1 MMIRKAAGRLLAA
14 LGLAGA
20 ASAAAHAA
28 SLPQEPPVAPA
39 EAPAAWISFAETATR
54 SVSAWLEDDSAAS
67 VAVRTYLGEAEAEAG
82 ESRPLEL
89 KLWISADGQ
98 VSRIDFAPFAH
109 AEANQAMTDA
119 LVGRTLPTPPPADM
133 RQPLRIAVQPGE

>member
-1 MMIRKAAGRLLAA
+1 MTIRKVAGRLLAG

-20 ASAAAHAA
+20 ASGAAHAVM
-28 SLPQEPPVAPA
+28 PQEAPVAPT
-39 EAPAAWISFAETATR
+39 EAPAAWIAFAETATR
-54 SVSAWLEDDSAAS
+54 SVSAWLEDNSAAS
-67 VAVRTYLGEAEAEAG
+67 VAVRTYLGEAEATAG

-89 KLWISADGQ
+89 RMWISADGR
-98 VSRIDFAPFAH
+98 VSRIAFAPIAH

-133 RQPLRIAVQPGE
+133 RQPLRIAVQLGE